1 MHRPRRSF
9 AARRSWAER
18 ASHRLRDAYQEL
30 THWGVAEAL
39 RAAGMRAPSWSTPHV
54 MSNRKPSGPVQR
66 SGQRCSLAR
75 ARFPDRADAMGGRP
89 SVAVRYRASRV
100 AGTSGS
106 DPNRGASRG
115 RTRRIQG
122 PLRRGNAMCA
132 GIRVVSRRSPSDS
145 WACRTS
151 RPEPNWILRLPTHGE
166 LIWTHDWR
174 RWRATQSESGPS
186 TGSRLETPF

>member
-1 MHRPRRSF
+1 MELCRASLLGGACVPP
-9 AARRSWAER
+9 AARRLSGANPLGR
-18 ASHRLRDAYQEL
+18 CRS
-30 THWGVAEAL
+30 VA
-39 RAAGMRAPSWSTPHV
+39 RRSMRAPSWSTPHLI
-54 MSNRKPSGPVQR
+54 SNRKPSGPVQR

-75 ARFPDRADAMGGRP
+75 ARFPDRADAMGGHP
-89 SVAVRYRASRV
+89 SVAFRYRASRV

-145 WACRTS
+145 WACRRS
-151 RPEPNWILRLPTHGE
+151 PPEPNWILRLPTHGE
-166 LIWTHDWR
+166 LIGTHDGR

-186 TGSRLETPF
+186 TWSRLETPF

>member
-9 AARRSWAER
+9 AARRSWPER

-39 RAAGMRAPSWSTPHV
+39 RAAGMRAPSWSTPHWI
-54 MSNRKPSGPVQR
+54 SNRKPSGPVQR

-75 ARFPDRADAMGGRP
+75 ARFPDRADAMGGHP
-89 SVAVRYRASRV
+89 SVAFRYRASRV

-106 DPNRGASRG
+106 DPNRGASGG

-132 GIRVVSRRSPSDS
+132 GHSRSQPPQPLTLVGLSEVSTGLVVPGRAAAQRPTGIPSSDS
-145 WACRTS
+145 ES
-151 RPEPNWILRLPTHGE
+151 RWP
-166 LIWTHDWR
+166 
-174 RWRATQSESGPS
+174 
-186 TGSRLETPF
+186 